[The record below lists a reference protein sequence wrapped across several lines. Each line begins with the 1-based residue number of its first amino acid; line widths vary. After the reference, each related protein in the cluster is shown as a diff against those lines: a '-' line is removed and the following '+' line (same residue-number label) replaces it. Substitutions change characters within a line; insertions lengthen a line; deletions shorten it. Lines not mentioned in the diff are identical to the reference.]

1 MTTLGADEMA
11 RIKAEIFDNV
21 LSIGAVPWLDVRA
34 IYDVIQA
41 NVASSSVAPTTS
53 ATAVSAAGPTVLTL
67 ASVTGLA
74 SGSRVVL
81 DVDTSRE
88 VVTVRAVT
96 GSTISVVCAKTHSG
110 TYPVEVESALTIVRG
125 ILADLEAI
133 DQQERIAIPQAGVKR
148 VDEIEFFGRSEGGS
162 AQTSLTQHRNA
173 LRGRLASATG
183 LTGILRELMA
193 RVSSSGVM
201 GFEIY

>member
-1 MTTLGADEMA
+1 MTTLSADEMA

-21 LSIGAVPWLDVRA
+21 LSIGAVPWIDVRA

-41 NVASSSVAPTTS
+41 NVSSSSVAPTTS
-53 ATAVSAAGPTVLTL
+53 ATAVSAAGPTTLTL
-67 ASVTGLA
+67 ASVTGLS

-88 VVTVRAVT
+88 VVTVRAVS
-96 GSTISVVCAKTHSG
+96 GSTVSVVCAKTHSG

-133 DQQERIAIPQAGVKR
+133 DQQERITIPQAGVKR
-148 VDEIEFFGRSEGGS
+148 VDEIEFFGRAEGS
-162 AQTSLTQHRNA
+162 VRDMLTTHRNS
-173 LRGRLASATG
+173 LRARLASATG

-193 RVSSSGVM
+193 RASTGGVM
-201 GFEIY
+201 GFEVY

>member
-1 MTTLGADEMA
+1 MTTLSADEMA

-21 LSIGAVPWLDVRA
+21 LSIGAVPWIDVRA

-41 NVASSSVAPTTS
+41 NVSSSSVAPTTS
-53 ATAVSAAGPTVLTL
+53 ATAVSAAGPTTLTL
-67 ASVTGLA
+67 ASVTGLS

-88 VVTVRAVT
+88 VVTVRAVS
-96 GSTISVVCAKTHSG
+96 GSTVSVVCAKTHSG

-133 DQQERIAIPQAGVKR
+133 DQQERTAIPQAGVKR
-148 VDEIEFFGRSEGGS
+148 VDEIEFFGRAEGS
-162 AQTSLTQHRNA
+162 VRDMLTAHRNS
-173 LRGRLASATG
+173 LRARLASATG

-193 RVSSSGVM
+193 RASTGGAM
-201 GFEIY
+201 GFEVY

>member
-1 MTTLGADEMA
+1 
-11 RIKAEIFDNV
+11 
-21 LSIGAVPWLDVRA
+21 
-34 IYDVIQA
+34 
-41 NVASSSVAPTTS
+41 
-53 ATAVSAAGPTVLTL
+53 VLTL
-67 ASVTGLA
+67 ASVAGLS

-96 GSTISVVCAKTHSG
+96 GSTVSVVCAKTHAG

-133 DQQERIAIPQAGVKR
+133 DQQERVAIPQAGVKR
-148 VDEIEFFGRSEGGS
+148 VDEIEFFGRAEGGS
-162 AQTSLTQHRNA
+162 AQASLTQHRNA
-173 LRGRLASATG
+173 LRARLASATG

-193 RVSSSGVM
+193 RAAPGGGLS
-201 GFEIY
+201 FEVY

>member
-1 MTTLGADEMA
+1 MTTLTTDEMA
-11 RIKAEIFDNV
+11 RVKAEIFDNV

-41 NVASSSVAPTTS
+41 NVESSSVAPTTS
-53 ATAVSAAGPTVLTL
+53 TTAVTAAGPTTLTL

-81 DVDTSRE
+81 DVDAARE
-88 VVTVRAVT
+88 VVTVRAVSGLT
-96 GSTISVVCAKTHSG
+96 VSVVCTKTHSG

-125 ILADLEAI
+125 ILADLESI

-148 VDEIEFFGRSEGGS
+148 VDEIEFFGRAEGGS
-162 AQTSLTQHRNA
+162 AQSALTQHRNA
-173 LRGRLASATG
+173 LRARLASATG
-183 LTGILRELMA
+183 LTGILRELAA
-193 RVSSSGVM
+193 RASTGGVSGV
-201 GFEIY
+201 EVY